1 MGDLPEDAHVSA
13 SPKNSEV
20 TLTVGFLNDK
30 VWICLILTL
39 MIVIIIVLYHHCC
52 CLTLSSSSLSLSL
65 SSLYDNHHHSR
76 TLIEYDINHINHKL
90 LIKILFDS
98 GAIDN
103 YSTGCSCAITV
114 FMYLTTF
121 LQTRHS

>member
-39 MIVIIIVLYHHCC
+39 MIVLYHRCH

-76 TLIEYDINHINHKL
+76 TLIEYDINHKL

-114 FMYLTTF
+114 FIYLTTF

>member
-39 MIVIIIVLYHHCC
+39 MIVIIIVLYHRCR
-52 CLTLSSSSLSLSL
+52 CLTLSSSSSLSL
-65 SSLYDNHHHSR
+65 SSLYDNHHSR
-76 TLIEYDINHINHKL
+76 TLIEYDINHKL